1 MPNVCNV
8 VTAIKVFAGFPAP
21 PFLFM
26 YAQIPSVHLLKQI
39 LSKLYFG
46 HAGHVYD
53 RQAVRKDRNSA

>member
-26 YAQIPSVHLLKQI
+26 YAQIPSVHFLKQI

-53 RQAVRKDRNSA
+53 RQDV